1 MLGSKLSIFK
11 KEWLD
16 VVFAGRNQEYGAY
29 VLRRVGPAMTTKALI
44 IGVSLFVLA
53 ISSPVIIQMIKF
65 GSDVPQ
71 EMDRIIETEVVLQEP
86 PPVDEATPP
95 PPPPVEPPPPRVDQ
109 VRMPPPVVVEASKV
123 KDEEPPTVEDLRK
136 ADPGPKTIEGDP
148 TAEIRID
155 MPVGEGPKDQ
165 QVTESGGSADKI
177 FEAVEIAPMP
187 PGGMANF
194 LKFVGSTYQYPA
206 QAEAQ
211 GVSGRVILT
220 FVVERDGSLTDIKI
234 VRDLKYGTGEE
245 AVRVLKRAK
254 KWSPGI
260 QNGRPVRVQYTLPIV
275 LNLANQ

>member
-1 MLGSKLSIFK
+1 MLGSKLNIFK

-16 VVFAGRNQEYGAY
+16 VVFLGRNQEYGAY
-29 VLRRVGPAMTTKALI
+29 VLRRIGPAMTTKSLI
-44 IGVSLFVLA
+44 IGVVVFVLGVT
-53 ISSPVIIQMIKF
+53 SPLIIKLIDK
-65 GSDVPQ
+65 GDKNKD
-71 EMDRIIETEVVLQEP
+71 MDRIIETEVVLSEP

-123 KDEEPPTVEDLRK
+123 KDEEPPTVEELRK

-155 MPVGEGPKDQ
+155 LPVGEGPKEQ
-165 QVTESGGSADKI
+165 LVTETVGENHI
-177 FEAVEIAPMP
+177 FEAVEVQPQP
-187 PGGMANF
+187 PGGMASF
-194 LKFVGSTYQYPA
+194 LKYIGSSYQYPA

>member
-1 MLGSKLSIFK
+1 MLGSKLDIFK
-11 KEWLD
+11 TEWLD
-16 VVFAGRNQEYGAY
+16 VVFAGRNKAYGAY
-29 VLRRVGPAMTTKALI
+29 VLRKLGPSMTAKSLF
-44 IGVSLFVLA
+44 IGVAVFVLA
-53 ISSPVIIQMIKF
+53 VSTPLIVKF
-65 GSDVPQ
+65 LDKGDKNANL
-71 EMDRIIETEVVLQEP
+71 DRFIETEVVLSEP
-86 PPVDEATPP
+86 PPVDETTPP

-123 KDEEPPTVEDLRK
+123 KDEEPPTVEELKK

-155 MPVGEGPKDQ
+155 LPVGEGPKEQ
-165 QVTESGGSADKI
+165 LVTESKGENHI
-177 FEAVEIAPMP
+177 FEAVEVPPQP

-194 LKFVGSTYQYPA
+194 LRYIGNSYQYPA

-220 FVVERDGSLTDIKI
+220 FVVERDGSITDIKI

-245 AVRVLKRAK
+245 AKRVLQRAQ

>member
-1 MLGSKLSIFK
+1 MLGSKLNIFK

-16 VVFAGRNQEYGAY
+16 VVFAGRNQAYGAY
-29 VLRRVGPAMTTKALI
+29 VLRRVGPAMTTKSLI
-44 IGVSLFVLA
+44 IGVAIFVVGVNIPSIVKLFGKEDEAQSV
-53 ISSPVIIQMIKF
+53 
-65 GSDVPQ
+65 
-71 EMDRIIETEVVLQEP
+71 ERIIETEVTLSEP

-123 KDEEPPTVEDLRK
+123 KDEEPPTVEELKK

-148 TAEIRID
+148 TADIRID
-155 MPVGEGPKDQ
+155 LPVGEGPKDQ
-165 QVTESGGSADKI
+165 QVTESVGANHI
-177 FEAVEIAPMP
+177 FEAVEVQPQP
-187 PGGMANF
+187 PGGMAAF
-194 LKFVGSTYQYPA
+194 LKYVGQTYQYPA

-211 GVSGRVILT
+211 GATGRVILT

-245 AVRVLKRAK
+245 AVRVLKAAK

-260 QNGRPVRVQYTLPIV
+260 QNGRPVRVQFTLPIV

>member
-1 MLGSKLSIFK
+1 MLGSKLDIFK
-11 KEWLD
+11 TEWLD
-16 VVFAGRNQEYGAY
+16 VVFAGRNKAYGAY
-29 VLRRVGPAMTTKALI
+29 VLRKVGPSMTAKSLFIGVTIFVVAISAPLI
-44 IGVSLFVLA
+44 I
-53 ISSPVIIQMIKF
+53 KF
-65 GSDVPQ
+65 LDKGDKNANA
-71 EMDRIIETEVVLQEP
+71 DKFIETEVVLSEP

-123 KDEEPPTVEDLRK
+123 KDEEPPTVEELRK
-136 ADPGPKTIEGDP
+136 ADPGPKTIAGDP
-148 TAEIRID
+148 TADIRID
-155 MPVGEGPKDQ
+155 LPVGEGPKEQ
-165 QVTESGGSADKI
+165 LVTETVGENHI
-177 FEAVEIAPMP
+177 FEAVEVAPQP

-194 LKFVGSTYQYPA
+194 LKYIGSSYQYPA

-220 FVVERDGSLTDIKI
+220 FVVERDGSITDIKI

-245 AVRVLKRAK
+245 AVRVLKRAQ

>member
-1 MLGSKLSIFK
+1 MLSPKLNIFK
-11 KEWLD
+11 TEWLD
-16 VVFAGRNQEYGAY
+16 VVFAGRNKAYGAY
-29 VLRRVGPAMTTKALI
+29 VLRKVGPAMTTKALF
-44 IGVSLFVLA
+44 IGVALFVAA
-53 ISSPVIIQMIKF
+53 ISMPLVMKF
-65 GSDVPQ
+65 LGNGDKVV
-71 EMDRIIETEVVLQEP
+71 ETDRFIETEVVLSEP

-123 KDEEPPTVEDLRK
+123 QDEEPPTVEELRK

-155 MPVGEGPKDQ
+155 LPVGEGPKDQ
-165 QVTESGGSADKI
+165 LVTESVGENHI
-177 FEAVEIAPMP
+177 FEAVEVAPQP
-187 PGGMANF
+187 PGGLAGF
-194 LKFVGSTYQYPA
+194 LKYVGDTYQYPA

-211 GVSGRVILT
+211 GVSGRVTLT
-220 FVVERDGSLTDIKI
+220 FVVERDGSLTDIK
-234 VRDLKYGTGEE
+234 VLRDLKYGTGEE

-254 KWSPGI
+254 KWTPGI

>member
-1 MLGSKLSIFK
+1 MLGSKLDIFK
-11 KEWLD
+11 TEWLD
-16 VVFAGRNQEYGAY
+16 VVFAGRNKSYGAY
-29 VLRRVGPAMTTKALI
+29 VLRKLGPSMTAKSLF
-44 IGVSLFVLA
+44 IGVAVFVLA
-53 ISSPVIIQMIKF
+53 VSTPLIVKF
-65 GSDVPQ
+65 LDKGDKNANV
-71 EMDRIIETEVVLQEP
+71 DRFIETEVVLSEP
-86 PPVDEATPP
+86 PPVDESTPP

-123 KDEEPPTVEDLRK
+123 KDEEPPTVEELRK

-155 MPVGEGPKDQ
+155 LPVGEGPKEQ
-165 QVTESGGSADKI
+165 LVTESVGENHI
-177 FEAVEIAPMP
+177 FESVEVPPQP

-194 LKFVGSTYQYPA
+194 LRYIGNSYQYPA

-220 FVVERDGSLTDIKI
+220 FVVERDGSITDIKI

-245 AVRVLKRAK
+245 ARRVLERAQ

>member
-1 MLGSKLSIFK
+1 MLSPKLNIFK
-11 KEWLD
+11 TEWLD
-16 VVFAGRNQEYGAY
+16 VVFAGRNKAYGAY
-29 VLRRVGPAMTTKALI
+29 VLRKVGPAMTTKALF
-44 IGVSLFVLA
+44 IGVALFVFA
-53 ISSPVIIQMIKF
+53 ISTPLIMKF
-65 GSDVPQ
+65 LGNGDKVV
-71 EMDRIIETEVVLQEP
+71 ETDRFIETEVVLSEP

-123 KDEEPPTVEDLRK
+123 QDEEPPTVEELRK

-155 MPVGEGPKDQ
+155 LPVGEGPKDQ
-165 QVTESGGSADKI
+165 LVTESVGENHI
-177 FEAVEIAPMP
+177 FEAVEVAPQP
-187 PGGMANF
+187 PGGLAGF
-194 LKFVGSTYQYPA
+194 LKYVGDTYQYPA

-211 GVSGRVILT
+211 GVSGRVTLT
-220 FVVERDGSLTDIKI
+220 FVVERDGSLTDIK
-234 VRDLKYGTGEE
+234 VLRDLKYGTGEE

-254 KWSPGI
+254 KWTPGI

>member
-1 MLGSKLSIFK
+1 MLGSKLNIFK

-16 VVFAGRNQEYGAY
+16 VVFAGRNQDYGAY
-29 VLRRVGPAMTTKALI
+29 VLRKIGPAMTTKSLF
-44 IGVSLFVLA
+44 IGVAVFVLGV
-53 ISSPVIIQMIKF
+53 SSPMIIKLIDK
-65 GSDVPQ
+65 GDKNAD
-71 EMDRIIETEVVLQEP
+71 MDRIIETEVVLSEP

-123 KDEEPPTVEDLRK
+123 KDEEPPTIEELRK

-155 MPVGEGPKDQ
+155 LPVGEGPKEQ
-165 QVTESGGSADKI
+165 EVTETVGADHI
-177 FEAVEIAPMP
+177 FQAVEIQPNP
-187 PGGMANF
+187 PGGMNSF
-194 LKFVGSTYQYPA
+194 LKFIGDTYQYPA

-220 FVVERDGSLTDIKI
+220 FVVERDGSLTDIKV

-254 KWSPGI
+254 KWTPGV